1 MHYVVVR
8 RQSSSKHKSYLRYN
22 YGLRR
27 SNRDFNFFRLASSRM
42 FACSADMALTFQD
55 FKYSW
60 LALRCDYVLLCFN
73 HIEINWILFKGMLQ
87 EPESPPGLF
96 STQNLIIEF

>member
-1 MHYVVVR
+1 
-8 RQSSSKHKSYLRYN
+8 
-22 YGLRR
+22 
-27 SNRDFNFFRLASSRM
+27 M
-42 FACSADMALTFQD
+42 FACSADMALTFQEL
-55 FKYSW
+55 KYSW

-73 HIEINWILFKGMLQ
+73 HVEINWILFKGMLQ